1 MIKVDFEITGE
12 HGTFRDCIVLPE
24 NHGMSDAEI
33 EAIKQKRYADWV
45 AVITTVEEEPIE
57 ETAEGEE

>member
-1 MIKVDFEITGE
+1 MIKLDFEITGE

-24 NHGMSDAEI
+24 NHGMTDAEI
-33 EAIKQKRYADWV
+33 EAIKQKRYADWLV
-45 AVITTVEEEPIE
+45 AIAPAEE